1 MFSTFTNVLG
11 ILYRS
16 KDLNTLLKYVIEVD
30 FIDDVFSLH
39 YHDYYSILLFVAYD
53 EMRQLTTYLVN

>member
-1 MFSTFTNVLG
+1 MCLVYF
-11 ILYRS
+11 IDR
-16 KDLNTLLKYVIEVD
+16 KTLTPYVIEID

-53 EMRQLTTYLVN
+53 EMRQLTTFLVN